1 MMFLSFLLRACKKKN
16 NNLVKYNALKLSYD
30 FDLPG
35 VISLDY
41 TIGRGKRT
49 DCVCWMSYML
59 VFFNGFLIG
68 RSIVIFSREC
78 IIL

>member
-35 VISLDY
+35 VISQLEEVRALIVY
-41 TIGRGKRT
+41 VGCPT
-49 DCVCWMSYML
+49 CL
-59 VFFNGFLIG
+59 FFLMV
-68 RSIVIFSREC
+68 S
-78 IIL
+78 